1 MTTPLERLTD
11 PRPAVRRIAIMD
23 MLRDAGES
31 GLTALLTH
39 LPRETDERAALLIVR
54 TCAERTYQPARPV
67 LAQLRDNPAAS
78 AAVAHAALLAHDS
91 LEVAALPA
99 PPPPV
104 VDPDDAEP
112 SEDA

>member
-1 MTTPLERLTD
+1 MTTPLERLSD

-39 LPRETDERAALLIVR
+39 LLRETDERAALLIVR

-67 LAQLRDNPAAS
+67 LAQLRDNTATP
-78 AAVAHAALLAHDS
+78 AAVAHAALLAHDA
-91 LEVAALPA
+91 LEVAARPA

-104 VDPDDAEP
+104 VDPDDAES